1 MQFTAEQIATL
12 LKGQVEGNPETLVDQ
27 LSKIE
32 EAGPKS
38 LTFLANPKYEHFIYD
53 TDAGVIVINE
63 DLALQK
69 TVKATL
75 IRVKNAYT
83 AFTEL
88 LKLYD
93 EMRNERSGIDE
104 QVFIHES
111 SSIGQNPYIGAFSYI
126 GKNVVIGNQVKI
138 YPQVYIADD
147 VKIGDNSV
155 LLPGVKVYKDCIIGN
170 RVIIH
175 AGSVIGSDGFGFAP
189 KEDGSYEKIPQ
200 IGNVIIEDD
209 VEIGANTVIDRATLG
224 STRILKGVKLD
235 NLIQIAHNV
244 EVGSNTVIAAQ
255 TGVSGSTKI
264 GENVVLGGQVGVVGH
279 ISIAKGSQV
288 QAQSGINRSILEEN
302 KKWGGSPAFPYSN
315 ELRSQVLYSKLPEL
329 EKRITELEKQLN
341 EKNNS

>member
-53 TDAGVIVINE
+53 TDAGIIVINE

-69 TVKATL
+69 AVKSTL

-104 QVFIHES
+104 QVYIHES

-255 TGVSGSTKI
+255 TGISGSTKI

-329 EKRITELEKQLN
+329 EKRIAELERQLN
-341 EKNNS
+341 QKNNS

>member
-12 LKGQVEGNPETLVDQ
+12 LKGQVEGNPEVLVNQ

-32 EAGPKS
+32 EADSNS

-53 TDAGVIVINE
+53 SKAGIIVIND
-63 DLALQK
+63 DLVLQK
-69 TVKATL
+69 SVQATL
-75 IRVKNAYT
+75 IRVKNAYS

-93 EMRNERSGIDE
+93 ELRNERQGIDE
-104 QVFIHES
+104 QVYIHES
-111 SSIGQNPYIGAFSYI
+111 STLGKDIYVGAFSYI
-126 GKNVVIGNQVKI
+126 GKNVVIGDRARI
-138 YPQVYIADD
+138 HPQVYIGDD
-147 VKIGDNSV
+147 VKIGDNV
-155 LLPGVKVYKDCIIGN
+155 TLLPGVKVYKDCIIGN

-200 IGNVIIEDD
+200 IGNVVIEDD
-209 VEIGANTVIDRATLG
+209 VEIGANTVVDRATMG

-244 EVGSNTVIAAQ
+244 EIGSNTVIAAQ
-255 TGVSGSTKI
+255 TGISGSTKI
-264 GENVVLGGQVGVVGH
+264 AENVVLGGQVGVVGH

-288 QAQSGINRSILEEN
+288 QAQSGINRSITDEN
-302 KKWGGSPAFPYSN
+302 KKWGGSPAFPYNN

-329 EKRITELEKQLN
+329 EKRIAELEKQLN
-341 EKNNS
+341 HKNNS

>member
-53 TDAGVIVINE
+53 TDAGIIVINE

>member
-53 TDAGVIVINE
+53 TDAGIIVINE

-147 VKIGDNSV
+147 VKIGDHSV

-255 TGVSGSTKI
+255 TGISGSTKI
-264 GENVVLGGQVGVVGH
+264 GETVVLGGQVCVVGH

-329 EKRITELEKQLN
+329 EKRIAELEKQLN